1 MSKKFE
7 QNIYYKE
14 RLTWKIYRI
23 TVRKVYF
30 KLEKKFN
37 YFSNVKFIAI
47 G

>member
-14 RLTWKIYRI
+14 KLTWKTI
-23 TVRKVYF
+23 TIRKVYF